1 MIRLA
6 WLQAR
11 SQAAVAALGLLIV
24 AVIAAITGPHLAH
37 WYAADVAPCATHGNC
52 DLQINAFTNHYR
64 FFQNT
69 LDILMRAAPALVGI
83 FWGAPLLARE
93 LETGTFRLAWTQ
105 SVTRSRWLIS
115 KLGIGIL
122 AAGLIGG
129 LLSLTATWW
138 YRALDKV
145 DTNQYA
151 VFDRRGIAV
160 IGYTIFAFAIGALL
174 GVVIRRTLPAMAAGL
189 GAFIFARVAVSLWVR
204 PNLFSPLHK
213 VYGVADS
220 ARFGFISQN
229 GGPVALQAD
238 APDIPNAWVQSS
250 HLVTSSGHFA
260 TFAERVAFVKQ
271 YCAAAVSAIP
281 PPPGGGGIGKPV
293 RGPGP
298 EGILACRQKAA
309 ETYHV
314 LVSYQPAGRWVTFQ
328 WVELGIFVALA
339 MLALAGCF
347 WWVTRR
353 AG

>member
-11 SQAAVAALGLLIV
+11 SQAAVATLGLLIV
-24 AVIAAITGPHLAH
+24 AVAAAITGPHLAH
-37 WYAADVAPCATHGNC
+37 QYAADVAPCLGHGNC
-52 DLQINAFTNHYR
+52 DIQVHGFLNHYV

-69 LDILMRAAPALVGI
+69 LDQLMRITPGLVGI

-105 SVTRSRWLIS
+105 SVTRTRWLAS
-115 KLGIGIL
+115 KLIIGVV

-129 LLSLTATWW
+129 LLSLTTTWW

-145 DTNQYA
+145 GTNQYE
-151 VFDRRGIAV
+151 VFDRRGIAI
-160 IGYTIFAFAIGALL
+160 IGYTVFAFAIGALS

-189 GAFIFARVAVSLWVR
+189 SAFIFARVAVMLWVR
-204 PNLFSPLHK
+204 PHLFSPLHK
-213 VYGVADS
+213 TFSVVDS
-220 ARFGFISQN
+220 VRFGFISQN

-238 APDIPNAWVQSS
+238 APDIPNAWIQST
-250 HLVTSSGHFA
+250 HLVTSSGHVA

-271 YCAAAVSAIP
+271 YCAAAASAP
-281 PPPGGGGIGKPV
+281 PPIPLGGGSGKPV
-293 RGPGP
+293 RGPAP
-298 EGILACRQKAA
+298 EGILVCRQKAA
-309 ETYHV
+309 EIYHV

-328 WVELGIFVALA
+328 WLEFGIFMGLAALA
-339 MLALAGCF
+339 IAGCY

>member
-11 SQAAVAALGLLIV
+11 SQAAIAGLCLLVV

-37 WYAADVAPCATHGNC
+37 WYAADVMPCANHGNC
-52 DLQINAFTNHYR
+52 DIQINAFTNHYR

-69 LDILMRAAPALVGI
+69 LDILMRVAPALVGI

-115 KLGIGIL
+115 KLAIGVL

-151 VFDRRGIAV
+151 VFDRRGIVV
-160 IGYTIFAFAIGALL
+160 IGYTVFAFAIGALA

-189 GAFIFARVAVSLWVR
+189 TAFIFARVAVSLWVR

-213 VYGVADS
+213 TVTLLDS
-220 ARFGFISQN
+220 VRFGFISAN

-238 APDIPNAWVQSS
+238 VPDIPNAWVQST
-250 HLVTSSGHFA
+250 HLVTSSGHIA
-260 TFAERVAFVKQ
+260 SFAERVAFVKQ
-271 YCAAAVSAIP
+271 YCAGALLP
-281 PPPGGGGIGKPV
+281 PPPGSFGVGHPV
-293 RGPGP
+293 KAPAP
-298 EGILACRQKAA
+298 QGILECRQRAA
-309 ETYHV
+309 ATYHV
-314 LVSYQPAGRWVTFQ
+314 VASYQPAGRWVTFQ
-328 WVELGIFVALA
+328 WIELGIFMGLAALA
-339 MLALAGCF
+339 IGGCY

-353 AG
+353 TG